1 MNGAMNNVGDEI
13 NGKVEVSDG
22 DGVLLNALLANAVD
36 GFDHNT
42 SSALSMCAEDIDE
55 VERRV
60 LGLSEEETI

>member
-13 NGKVEVSDG
+13 NGKVKVSDG

-42 SSALSMCAEDIDE
+42 SSALSMCAEDINE

>member
-1 MNGAMNNVGDEI
+1 MNDVGDEI

-22 DGVLLNALLANAVD
+22 DGVLFDALLANAVD

-42 SSALSMCAEDIDE
+42 SSALGMCAEDVDE
-55 VERRV
+55 VRREV

>member
-1 MNGAMNNVGDEI
+1 MNDVGDEI

-22 DGVLLNALLANAVD
+22 DGVLFDAFLANAVD

-42 SSALSMCAEDIDE
+42 SSALSMCAEDIDK